1 MTTAA
6 IRTRQPRPVPRH
18 RVTPAGVVA
27 AVLLLIS
34 LGVAFLG
41 PLFAPYGPAQLVGAP
56 LSRPSAEFLLGTD
69 EIGRDLLSRVLHGG
83 MEVVLIPLLA
93 TAIAFALGAAIGM
106 WSGYIGGWGET
117 IVTRVVDVLISLPP
131 LLLAIVFISSFG
143 GSLGVL
149 VLVSSAF
156 FVPRIIRVIR
166 GATTAVVAQ
175 DYVTASRVRGDRS
188 LQIVWRDIMPNI
200 SGLLV
205 VEFAARLSNV
215 IMFIATLNFLG
226 LGSQPPAAN
235 WGLMVS
241 ETTVLMRSNPWG
253 PAVPALL
260 IAALAVGVNLLA
272 DELAAR
278 LTTAA
283 TVRTP

>member
-6 IRTRQPRPVPRH
+6 IRTRPRRPSPRH
-18 RVTPAGVVA
+18 RVTAAGVVGS
-27 AVLLLIS
+27 LLLLVS
-34 LGVAFLG
+34 LAVAFLG
-41 PLFAPYGPAQLVGAP
+41 PLFAPYRPGQLAGAP
-56 LSRPSAEFLLGTD
+56 LQRPSAAFPLGTD
-69 EIGRDLLSRVLHGG
+69 EFGRDLLSRVLNGG
-83 MEVVLIPLLA
+83 MDVVLVPLLA
-93 TAIAFALGAAIGM
+93 TAIAFAVGAAIGM
-106 WSGYIGGWGET
+106 WSGYVGGWGET

-156 FVPRIIRVIR
+156 FVPRIIRVVR

-175 DYVTASRVRGDRS
+175 DYVTASRVRGDS
-188 LQIVWRDIMPNI
+188 AVQIVWRDIMPNI

-235 WGLMVS
+235 WGLMVA

-253 PAVPALL
+253 PTVPALL
-260 IAALAVGVNLLA
+260 IAALAVGVNLLS

-278 LTTAA
+278 LTTSG
-283 TVRTP
+283 TVRAP